1 MLSDESIDLAQ
12 QLLDKQFPDLAGFG
26 DIAFTER
33 NGFDVINTAKP
44 FIQILHTGS
53 AHWMCV
59 ANLNRNRALNDC
71 CEVYDS
77 LISGNITAKV
87 ADKVANMLYCRKLEI
102 KVLIKSVQQQRNYVD
117 CGVFAIAFATSLAFG
132 DRPEEIIYD
141 CKIMRLHLLNCLRNM
156 RMERFPV
163 QVSSTIQRCKRK
175 TLVIEVFC
183 SCRQPYY
190 PVMVMC
196 TKCEEWFHAD
206 CEKIPK
212 FAP

>member
-1 MLSDESIDLAQ
+1 
-12 QLLDKQFPDLAGFG
+12 
-26 DIAFTER
+26 
-33 NGFDVINTAKP
+33 
-44 FIQILHTGS
+44 
-53 AHWMCV
+53 
-59 ANLNRNRALNDC
+59 
-71 CEVYDS
+71 
-77 LISGNITAKV
+77 
-87 ADKVANMLYCRKLEI
+87 MLYCRKLEI
-102 KVLIKSVQQQRNYVD
+102 KGLIKSMQQQRNYID
-117 CGVFAIAFATSLAFG
+117 CGVFAIAFTTSLAFG

-175 TLVIEVFC
+175 TLVIEAFC